1 MRRKRG
7 FTLIELLVVIAIIA
21 ILAAMLFPV
30 FARARESA
38 RKIQCLAN
46 VKNIAIAVQMYL
58 VDYEKMSPWEHRQEI
73 LDFYDC
79 ASDWGYN
86 GWMVRGTRNNPY
98 LRDMVILE
106 DYTRNRDI
114 WRCPSA
120 KLAPSGWSIL
130 NPRGGDWF
138 AVMVE
143 ASGDTLGGACPI
155 QACNNPFP
163 PGWGGAVTEGGLGW
177 GTSGCRLGD
186 GVMGSGAFEFNYNTV
201 YDNREMKTSQ
211 ITDPARWL
219 VVTEVG
225 PNEAMSWTSY
235 TVAYPDICK
244 LGCAVYP
251 GDLCEGNSNMNM
263 WEDCPWTWDTRC
275 GAGDARLGSD
285 VTYRK
290 EFITTRHLGGVNL
303 GYADGH
309 AAWMAS
315 EAVMIGMPDW
325 RYFIP
330 DAQKNQNPAIV
341 GPLGLC
347 RMPNL

>member
-46 VKNIAIAVQMYL
+46 VKNIAIAIQMYL
-58 VDYEKMSPWEHRQEI
+58 VDYEKMEPWEHRQEL
-73 LDFYDC
+73 LDFYAC
-79 ASDWGYN
+79 AADWGYV
-86 GWMVRGTRNNPY
+86 GYMQRGTRSNPY
-98 LRDMVILE
+98 LRAPVILE

-120 KLAPSGWSIL
+120 KLAPAGWSVL
-130 NPRGGDWF
+130 NPQGGDWF
-138 AVMVE
+138 EVMNT
-143 ASGDTLGGACPI
+143 ASGGGMGAACPI
-155 QACNNPFP
+155 QSCNPPFP
-163 PGWGGAVTEGGLGW
+163 PGWGGSLTEGGLGW
-177 GTSGCRLGD
+177 GTSGCRYGD
-186 GVMGSGAFEFNYNTV
+186 GVMGSGAFEFNYNTL
-201 YDNREMKTSQ
+201 YENREMKTSR

-225 PNEAMSWTSY
+225 PNEAMSWMSPC
-235 TVAYPDICK
+235 VAYPDICK
-244 LGCAVYP
+244 LGCATSNAAYP
-251 GDLCEGNSNMNM
+251 DCISAMAD
-263 WEDCPWTWDTRC
+263 WENCSWSQEC
-275 GAGDARLGSD
+275 GAGDPRLGSD
-285 VTYRK
+285 ATYRK

-303 GYADGH
+303 GFADGH

-315 EAVMIGMPDW
+315 EAVMIGMPDF
-325 RYFIP
+325 RPFIP
-330 DAQKNQNPAIV
+330 EAQKNQNPAIV

-347 RMPNL
+347 DMPDL